1 MRGSGRGGAWMSG
14 MIGASKTT
22 SRFGVHQQ
30 VTLMKKG
37 LVIFGNGQFA
47 EIACYMFRHDGSHLP
62 VAFTVDREY
71 LKGAELLGL
80 PVVPLDEVA
89 QRFPP
94 GEYDAFVAASYA
106 KVNRLRAEKVAVMK
120 NLGYRL
126 ASYISSRA
134 TTFPDLSV
142 GENCLILEDN
152 TIQPFTRIGDNVFM
166 WSGNHLGHH
175 SEIRDNCFIASHV
188 VISGAVV
195 IGEFTFIGV
204 NSTIRDNIKVGKA
217 NVIGAGCVILKDTED
232 NQVFMSTPTEVSRVP
247 SNRLRGI

>member
-1 MRGSGRGGAWMSG
+1 
-14 MIGASKTT
+14 
-22 SRFGVHQQ
+22 
-30 VTLMKKG
+30 MKKN

-47 EIACYMFRHDGSHLP
+47 QIACYMFRHDGSHQP

-80 PVVPLDEVA
+80 PVVPLDEIM

-94 GEYDAFVAASYA
+94 GEFDAFVAASYSE
-106 KVNRLRAEKVAVMK
+106 VNRLRARKVAEMK

-126 ASYISSRA
+126 ASYVSPRA

-152 TIQPFTRIGDNVFM
+152 TIQPFTRIGNNVFM

-175 SEIRDNCFIASHV
+175 SRIRDNCFIASHV
-188 VISGAVV
+188 VISGAVE

-204 NSTIRDNIKVGKA
+204 NSTIRDNIRIGKS

-232 NQVFMSTPTEVSRVP
+232 NQVFMSAATEPSRVP